1 MQPHADR
8 QSVLAQI
15 TLCIPWLAPSDQALV
30 FNNISF
36 ERPEQQEEYVR
47 EWARKRTGL
56 PCDFQIRFYP
66 GRYAVEKCSILPVG
80 DPTSYIS
87 DKEVS
92 GRIWLSDVDLHA
104 ARHRQNL
111 CLSLALGGQEGL
123 SVDGLPDIGNPPYM
137 SSRAVMV
144 QCIPWQCAAGCIL
157 EDPACI

>member
-1 MQPHADR
+1 MRTQPHADR

-15 TLCIPWLAPSDQALV
+15 TLCIPWLAPSDQAIV

-87 DKEVS
+87 DKEVRRRTRVCPRGKTHAPPMPEPFPETVRKPSPGRQTRVSLNANLPERPVVS
-92 GRIWLSDVDLHA
+92 GHF
-104 ARHRQNL
+104 
-111 CLSLALGGQEGL
+111 
-123 SVDGLPDIGNPPYM
+123 Y
-137 SSRAVMV
+137 RA
-144 QCIPWQCAAGCIL
+144 QQASIL
-157 EDPACI
+157 EK

>member
-8 QSVLAQI
+8 RSVLAQI
-15 TLCIPWLAPSDQALV
+15 TLCIPWLAPSDQTIV

-87 DKEVS
+87 DKEVRRRIRVFPCGKTHAPPMPGS
-92 GRIWLSDVDLHA
+92 FSEMVRKPFPGRQTRS
-104 ARHRQNL
+104 
-111 CLSLALGGQEGL
+111 ALNTHLPER
-123 SVDGLPDIGNPPYM
+123 SVV
-137 SSRAVMV
+137 SEHS
-144 QCIPWQCAAGCIL
+144 
-157 EDPACI
+157 